1 MDNLE
6 EICKFLGIYTLPR
19 LGQEE
24 TENLNRPITTKEI
37 EVVIKKLPK
46 NKSPELNVPR
56 NSKGR
61 KGPKFIFYEASTT
74 LILKP
79 NKDI

>member
-61 KGPKFIFYEASTT
+61 TGPKFIFYEASTT